1 MYFADLGHK
10 RSYNQLSERL
20 TEDDKRLVA
29 TVYALSAIGKNEK
42 ISQYIHGHWIDPEGL
57 LGEGSKWSTGEKAL
71 LALATNIYDS
81 NCPANIHDIFYCLD
95 KNNTKIA
102 LETLKIRYSRD
113 EFE

>member
-81 NCPANIHDIFYCLD
+81 DCPANIHDVFYCLD
-95 KNNTKIA
+95 ENNTKVA
-102 LETLKIRYSRD
+102 LETLKLRYS
-113 EFE
+113 

>member
-29 TVYALSAIGKNEK
+29 TVYALSAIGKNEM

-81 NCPANIHDIFYCLD
+81 NCPANVHDVFYCLD
-95 KNNTKIA
+95 ENNTKVA
-102 LETLKIRYSRD
+102 LETLKLRYS
-113 EFE
+113 

>member
-81 NCPANIHDIFYCLD
+81 NCPANVHDVFYCLD
-95 KNNTKIA
+95 KNNTKVA
-102 LETLKIRYSRD
+102 LETLKLRYS
-113 EFE
+113 

>member
-1 MYFADLGHK
+1 MMYFADLGHK

-81 NCPANIHDIFYCLD
+81 NCPANVHDVFYCLD
-95 KNNTKIA
+95 ENNTKVA
-102 LETLKIRYSRD
+102 LETLKLRYS
-113 EFE
+113 

>member
-29 TVYALSAIGKNEK
+29 TVYALSAIGKNEM
-42 ISQYIHGHWIDPEGL
+42 ISQYIYGHWIDPEGL
-57 LGEGSKWSTGEKAL
+57 LEEGSKWSTGEKAL

-81 NCPANIHDIFYCLD
+81 NCPANVHDVFYCLD

-102 LETLKIRYSRD
+102 LETLKLRYS
-113 EFE
+113 

>member
-1 MYFADLGHK
+1 MYFADLGNK

-81 NCPANIHDIFYCLD
+81 NCPANVHDVFYCLD
-95 KNNTKIA
+95 ENNTKVA
-102 LETLKIRYSRD
+102 LETLKLRYS
-113 EFE
+113 